1 MSFLLVALGYLCG
14 TIPTGVLLAR
24 RAGVDPREAGSRNVG
39 ATNVLRTAGV
49 RLGLLTLLGDALK
62 GALPVALAWRLDPVA
77 APAVGLAAVLG
88 HVYPATMGFR
98 GGKGVATALGVLLV
112 LSPGA
117 SAVLLVGFTVSV
129 VVSRRVSLGS
139 IIAAAAA
146 PIVLWGLG
154 YPVST
159 IAAGAAIGVLILARH
174 RENLG
179 RLVAGTEP
187 MLVLRKGQATPED

>member
-62 GALPVALAWRLDPVA
+62 GALPVAAAWRLDPA
-77 APAVGLAAVLG
+77 TAPAVALAAVLG

-112 LSPGA
+112 LSPGC
-117 SAVLLVGFTVSV
+117 SAVLLVGFAVTVAL
-129 VVSRRVSLGS
+129 SRRVSLGS
-139 IIAAAAA
+139 ILAATAA
-146 PIVLWGLG
+146 PVVEWGLG
-154 YPVST
+154 YPTPT
-159 IAAGAAIGVLILARH
+159 IASAAAIGALILARH

-187 MLVLRKGQATPED
+187 SLVLRRKQATPGN